1 MNLQIR
7 VMNSDGTDK
16 RQITFNDAANF
27 APYFFPD
34 DERIIF
40 SSNMADPNG
49 RDFDLWAVNSD
60 GTNLERITFFEGFD
74 GFPMFSPNGKYL
86 VFASNRNQKKSGDT
100 NIFIAE
106 WVK

>member
-1 MNLQIR
+1 
-7 VMNSDGTDK
+7 
-16 RQITFNDAANF
+16 
-27 APYFFPD
+27 
-34 DERIIF
+34 
-40 SSNMADPNG
+40 MADPNG

-74 GFPMFSPNGKYL
+74 GFPMFSPNGIYI
-86 VFASNRNQKKSGDT
+86 VFASNRNQKKNGDT